1 MKKKRKTGASHYRE
15 NLGLKPI
22 LVYVD
27 KKAHAKLL
35 KMAEKEGSLQKL
47 VRKILEGYTDRD

>member
-1 MKKKRKTGASHYRE
+1 MKKKRKTGASHYRD

-22 LVYVD
+22 LVYVH
-27 KKAHAKLL
+27 KKAHARLL

-47 VRKILEGYTDRD
+47 VRKILEEHAL